1 MIAVSGYLILEIVG
15 NTPFPL
21 TETIYPTQS
30 QCEHQIEAMKDIQP
44 KHELVCGEVRRN
56 T

>member
-1 MIAVSGYLILEIVG
+1 MILAVYVILIISG
-15 NTPFPL
+15 NQATPL

>member
-1 MIAVSGYLILEIVG
+1 MTIGFTLHLII
-15 NTPFPL
+15 NTQAIPIDN
-21 TETIYPTQS
+21 TIYPTQS

>member
-1 MIAVSGYLILEIVG
+1 MIVAVGYLMLEIVSG
-15 NTPFPL
+15 TPKPL